1 MFSTRARTARSL
13 LQLFALSS
21 ALAAGSAAEGHA
33 QAWPPLSTRAPRT
46 AAAPAPDTSTLRSSE
61 ELTLADVYARL
72 ARRDPRYAAAR
83 SLADAARARVPG
95 ARRPPDPQLQF
106 GLMNYRLPALA
117 PMEVLG
123 MKQLQVMQM
132 FPLAGK
138 LALSGRVAE
147 AQASSA
153 GARAQEVRWEQRSR
167 VAMVFYDLYQADR
180 VVAVAVETRRLLRDI
195 AATAQTMY
203 AVGDAQQA
211 DVLRARVEIARM
223 TEEIVRM
230 ETMRTAMASRLSGLL
245 DEPLDS
251 TRLSPALPALLDD
264 LPSLE
269 MLVREAEDNRPM
281 VRAGE
286 ADLGAATTAEELARR
301 EIWPDLQV
309 GVQYGQQRGAMGI
322 GRMGS
327 LMLGASIPV
336 FARDRQL
343 QMRTEAGAMRE
354 MARAELTAMRADT
367 RARVAERY
375 ADFARART
383 LRALYQTTV
392 LPQAEAAVS
401 SAYASYRVGDVNFMT
416 LLENQMTVNQY
427 RQELFALEAEQ
438 GKAIAELEMLVGREL
453 MNANMRAPRDEE

>member
-1 MFSTRARTARSL
+1 
-13 LQLFALSS
+13 
-21 ALAAGSAAEGHA
+21 
-33 QAWPPLSTRAPRT
+33 
-46 AAAPAPDTSTLRSSE
+46 
-61 ELTLADVYARL
+61 
-72 ARRDPRYAAAR
+72 
-83 SLADAARARVPG
+83 
-95 ARRPPDPQLQF
+95 
-106 GLMNYRLPALA
+106 
-117 PMEVLG
+117 

-147 AQASSA
+147 AQASGA
-153 GARAQEVRWEQRSR
+153 GARAEEVRWEQRSR
-167 VAMVFYDLYQADR
+167 VAMAFYELYQADR

-230 ETMRTAMASRLSGLL
+230 ETMRTAMASRLRGLL

-375 ADFARART
+375 ADFTRART

-427 RQELFALEAEQ
+427 RQELYALEAEQ

-453 MNANMRAPRDEE
+453 MNNNTRAPRDEE